1 MRGRHSLYSLFIYVS
16 YIHFEEKNW
25 WWFLEIKYLR
35 PWSRTILFICFCIPF
50 CLVSVKLNNP
60 LHLFLLMSLDVL
72 RSCITKE
79 ERRVKDQRVKKRKS
93 RNVNGMDKRISII
106 ITTKGY
112 GFLLS
117 LKYFLLKS
125 RNQSSSDDD
134 TDEEERR
141 KGLKFTKHWYI
152 VRLFYWGMDARF
164 RFFIGYG
171 L

>member
-1 MRGRHSLYSLFIYVS
+1 
-16 YIHFEEKNW
+16 
-25 WWFLEIKYLR
+25 
-35 PWSRTILFICFCIPF
+35 
-50 CLVSVKLNNP
+50 
-60 LHLFLLMSLDVL
+60 MSLDVL

-125 RNQSSSDDD
+125 RNRSSSDDD

-141 KGLKFTKHWYI
+141 KGLKFTKHRYI
-152 VRLFYWGMDARF
+152 VCLF
-164 RFFIGYG
+164 
-171 L
+171 